1 MAPGPQWKPS
11 LLASDRRAST
21 DSRDLGT
28 VGVIGE
34 GLAEK
39 AALERRPD
47 DSKDM
52 TAWRSGT
59 EGSWQPKEH
68 VPRP

>member
-1 MAPGPQWKPS
+1 M
-11 LLASDRRAST
+11 
-21 DSRDLGT
+21 GT
-28 VGVIGE
+28 VRVTRE

-52 TAWRSGT
+52 AAGRSGV
-59 EGSWQPKEH
+59 EGSWQTKEH
-68 VPRP
+68 V